1 MRLTLQDKN
10 EITNI
15 YKKIDYNL
23 MELKKGLSAQSKVVV
38 SNENTAE
45 KLGSGD
51 LPVFATP
58 AMIALMENAAM
69 KAVAEALPEGSTTV
83 GTEMNA
89 THIKASKLGA
99 EITATAVVTEVEGRK
114 ITLNVGA
121 RDGESLIGEGVHTRF
136 IVDSEKFMSK
146 L

>member
-1 MRLTLQDKN
+1 
-10 EITNI
+10 
-15 YKKIDYNL
+15 
-23 MELKKGLSAQSKVVV
+23 MELVKGLSAQSTTVV
-38 SNENTAE
+38 SQENTAQ

-51 LPVFATP
+51 LAVFATP

-89 THIKASKLGA
+89 SHIKASGLGA

-121 RDGESLIGEGVHTRF
+121 RDAEGLIGEGVHTRF
-136 IVDSEKFMSK
+136 IVDREKFMSK
-146 L
+146 VKGA

>member
-1 MRLTLQDKN
+1 
-10 EITNI
+10 
-15 YKKIDYNL
+15 
-23 MELKKGLSAQSKVVV
+23 MELVKGLSAQSKTVV
-38 SNENTAE
+38 SESNTAE
-45 KLGSGD
+45 TLGSGD
-51 LPVFATP
+51 LAVFATP

-89 THIKASKLGA
+89 THIKASAVGA
-99 EITATAVVTEVEGRK
+99 EIVATAVVTEVEGRK

-121 RDGESLIGEGVHTRF
+121 RDGESLIGEGTHTRF
-136 IVDSEKFMSK
+136 IVDRVKFMSK